1 MLCVALTCC
10 FYRCNLIF
18 MVQTTN
24 KDYWD
29 LITWRTNM
37 TMKGPGS
44 ETSCTRLE
52 LLWDEMVELKLRW
65 CEKTKMEKEVLYSK
79 WKWMQW
85 QLIQWKGDD
94 FAQAYMDAAMTR
106 ISERWH
112 QLHIKKNKPFDI
124 FASVTWYNARKI
136 FIAIILHST
145 ASFEISLIENWLDT
159 GNGNSW
165 KTAWTSIIA
174 DIEGCKNERRNNI

>member
-1 MLCVALTCC
+1 MRCQQMLCVALTCC

-112 QLHIKKNKPFDI
+112 QLHIKKKTNH
-124 FASVTWYNARKI
+124 
-136 FIAIILHST
+136 L
-145 ASFEISLIENWLDT
+145 ISLLQWLDT
-159 GNGNSW
+159 MLAKYS
-165 KTAWTSIIA
+165 SPSYYILLLLL
-174 DIEGCKNERRNNI
+174 RYHS